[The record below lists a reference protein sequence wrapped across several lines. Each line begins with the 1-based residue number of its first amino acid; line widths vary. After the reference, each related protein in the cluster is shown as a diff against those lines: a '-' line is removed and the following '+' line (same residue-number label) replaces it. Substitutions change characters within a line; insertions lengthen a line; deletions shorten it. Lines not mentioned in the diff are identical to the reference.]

1 MDFCDAT
8 SNLSPTSQFY
18 GVSHESNLIGSNAI
32 SELKFDSCK
41 IILPG
46 QEYSENSW
54 SNVKTFLNN
63 FKCSRLQGFNK

>member
-1 MDFCDAT
+1 MDFCDAS

-18 GVSHESNLIGSNAI
+18 GVSHESNLIGSKAI
-32 SELKFDSCK
+32 NELDFSSCK

-46 QEYSENSW
+46 QENNEHSW

-63 FKCSRLQGFNK
+63 FQCVRLQGFNK